1 MSHLKPFNDAYYTP
15 YKGKWRMRLGARLW
29 LVVLLY
35 IPGPFLGSAN
45 PSLLLSIHVALVI
58 IFTFIQS
65 RIMPFEEAVS
75 QKFICFGK
83 YIYNMLDLFYLL
95 NYTILA
101 LVVSYLLAQDI
112 NKVQLQAVVGVL
124 VGMSLVVFF
133 CSILS
138 HTSVIFLKRCGR
150 PITASLQ
157 GGISHPTNDVKKG
170 GIAASNSPKD
180 NIVELREPLL
190 DSIKMVPQGTAVTN

>member
-1 MSHLKPFNDAYYTP
+1 MSHLKPFNDAYYAP
-15 YKGKWRMRLGARLW
+15 YKGKWRIWLGARLW

-45 PSLLLSIHVALVI
+45 PSLLLSIHLALVI
-58 IFTFIQS
+58 IFTFIQT
-65 RIMPFEEAVS
+65 RIMPFEEAVT

-101 LVVSYLLAQDI
+101 LVVSYLLAQDM
-112 NKVQLQAVVGVL
+112 NKTQLQVVVGVL
-124 VGMSLVVFF
+124 VGMSVVVFF

-157 GGISHPTNDVKKG
+157 GEISHPANDVKT
-170 GIAASNSPKD
+170 ASNSRED
-180 NIVELREPLL
+180 NNDELREPLL
-190 DSIKMVPQGTAVTN
+190 DSIKMVPQGRASTVTN